1 MMQDAVDR
9 IRATTGR
16 ARDDGSTVAVLSR
29 FYRLMAHVDRAVN
42 ELYDRHGL
50 THGEANVLGAL
61 AAATGEDALT
71 PTRLS
76 SLLMCSSGAMTNR
89 LDRLEADGLIERS
102 RDPDDR
108 RGTRIGITKAGRQRI
123 RAASAEREKI
133 EAALVPGIS
142 AAERRTLVGL
152 LRKML
157 VAYED
162 AHID

>member
-1 MMQDAVDR
+1 
-9 IRATTGR
+9 
-16 ARDDGSTVAVLSR
+16 
-29 FYRLMAHVDRAVN
+29 
-42 ELYDRHGL
+42 
-50 THGEANVLGAL
+50 
-61 AAATGEDALT
+61 
-71 PTRLS
+71 
-76 SLLMCSSGAMTNR
+76 MTNR

-162 AHID
+162 AHTD